1 MSARAPSDIPS
12 GATATGDGIPIG
24 SGPVSVDV
32 YIDFLCPFCRDF
44 ELSSETALNAMV
56 AAGAIKLV
64 YHPMSFL
71 DDASTTRYSSRAA
84 AAAGCA
90 SDHGR
95 FPEYRHALFAN
106 QPPEGG
112 PGLSD
117 AELIGLGDSAGLAGP
132 EFGACVQSG
141 RYLDWPAYVTDVATG
156 LNVSATPTVLVDG
169 IQVAPEVRAIAA
181 AAGIRD
187 DQRG

>member
-1 MSARAPSDIPS
+1 MSARAPSSTPVH
-12 GATATGDGIPIG
+12 ATETGDGIPIG
-24 SGPVSVDV
+24 RGPVSVDA

-44 ELSSETALNAMV
+44 DLSSEPALNAMI
-56 AAGAIKLV
+56 AAAAITLI

-90 SDHGR
+90 SDNGK
-95 FPEYRHALFAN
+95 FPEYVHALFAS

-117 AELIGLGDSAGLAGP
+117 AELIDLGRSVGLTGP
-132 EFGACVQSG
+132 EFGACVLSG

-169 IQVAPEVRAIAA
+169 IQVAPDVRSIAA

-187 DQRG
+187 GQPG